1 MKKVYLLAITLFL
14 IIWSCQRDDI
24 MVYRDGNY
32 VQFVKNL
39 VDSSTCSFLA
49 YPHDDQLDYPV
60 LVEVIGLPA
69 QRDRAYKIVVAEEF
83 TSANS
88 DTYILPTSFIMKAGV
103 VLDTCW
109 ITFVKTPDISQ
120 LAKKLTIRLVETD
133 DFMLG
138 QSDCLGNIIYASNVI
153 AKPDWWNSTVTNS
166 YLGDYSDKKYRLFIQ
181 ETGKADI
188 NPDDVNELRY
198 YTIIFK
204 NYLLKEKDGGYP
216 VLEDDG
222 TEMEVRLIGG

>member
-1 MKKVYLLAITLFL
+1 MKRVYLLVIALFL
-14 IIWSCQRDDI
+14 TLLSCQRDDI

-49 YPHDDQLDYPV
+49 FPNDNQLDFPV
-60 LVEVIGLPA
+60 LVEVIGLPS
-69 QRDRAYKIVVAEEF
+69 QQDRAYKIVVAEEF
-83 TSANS
+83 TTANEDS
-88 DTYILPTSFIMKAGV
+88 YIFPTSFIMKAGAV
-103 VLDTCW
+103 IDTCW
-109 ITFVKTPDISQ
+109 ITFIKTSEISQ
-120 LAKKLTIRLVETD
+120 QARKLTIRLTETG

-138 QSDCLGNIIYASNVI
+138 QADCLGNIIYTSNVI
-153 AKPDWWNSTVTNS
+153 AKPDWWNSTVTSS

-181 ETGKADI
+181 ETGKAELD
-188 NPDDVNELRY
+188 PSDANELRY

-204 NYLLKEKDGGYP
+204 NYLLKEKDNKTP

-222 TEMEVRLIGG
+222 TEMEVKLIGG